1 MKVLI
6 VSEIFPSPTSG
17 NRSRNYY
24 LLKMLARQHTVSL
37 LTLEEGTAIQM
48 PRDVV
53 PLESLTHWMEVIPY
67 HRSPPR
73 LKRLKQLVN
82 VIGGKSD
89 ILNEPGTKA
98 LLNALDLL
106 FVHDHYDAV
115 LFEGTLNSNYRP
127 PEHIKVIIDK
137 HNIEFELLE
146 RLSLNETRWLRK
158 WYNWREY
165 RLVKPVEIQQCRDA
179 DAVAVTSERER
190 LLLKRL
196 LPRSVIEVVPNGVDI
211 EYFHGSDAEQ
221 EVDGRIVFTGAM
233 DYYPNA
239 EAALFFA
246 QKCWPLI
253 RARMP
258 GATWQIVGKNPRPDV
273 QKLAELPG
281 ITVTGSVADVRPSFA
296 EAGVAIVPLLLG
308 GGTRLKILEAMAM
321 RKAVVSTSLGCE
333 GLSAVPGK
341 HLIVADQPEVFAQ
354 AVIELLKNPEKR
366 RALGTAGRALVESA
380 YSWERCGDR
389 LLHIL
394 EQMK

>member
-115 LFEGTLNSNYRP
+115 LFEGTLNSNYRL

-165 RLVKPVEIQQCRDA
+165 RLVKPVEIKQCRDA

-211 EYFHGSDAEQ
+211 AYFHGSDAEQ

-246 QKCWPLI
+246 QTCWPLI

>member
-1 MKVLI
+1 
-6 VSEIFPSPTSG
+6 
-17 NRSRNYY
+17 
-24 LLKMLARQHTVSL
+24 
-37 LTLEEGTAIQM
+37 
-48 PRDVV
+48 
-53 PLESLTHWMEVIPY
+53 MEVIPY
-67 HRSPPR
+67 HHSPPHF
-73 LKRLKQLVN
+73 KRLKQLVN
-82 VIGGKSD
+82 VISGKSD

-98 LLNALDLL
+98 MQNALNRM

-115 LFEGTLNSNYRP
+115 LYEATLNSNYRL
-127 PEHIKVIIDK
+127 PERVKVIIDK

-146 RLSLNETRWLRK
+146 RLSLTETRQLRR
-158 WYNWREY
+158 WYNWRET
-165 RLVKPVEIQQCRDA
+165 RLVKPVEIQQCRNA
-179 DAVAVTSERER
+179 DAIAVTSEREHH
-190 LLLKRL
+190 LLKSL

-239 EAALFFA
+239 EAALFFV

-253 RARMP
+253 RTHIP
-258 GATWQIVGKNPRPDV
+258 SATWQIVGKNPRPDL

-281 ITVTGSVADVRPSFA
+281 ITVTGSVADVRPSFV
-296 EAGVAIVPLLLG
+296 EAGVAIAPLLVG

-354 AVIELLKNPEKR
+354 AVIELLNNPEKR
-366 RALGTAGRALVESA
+366 RALGTAGRALVKSE

-394 EQMK
+394 EQVQ

>member
-6 VSEIFPSPTSG
+6 VSAIFPSPTSG
-17 NRSRNYY
+17 NRTRNYY

-37 LTLEEGTAIQM
+37 ITLEESAAIQM
-48 PRDVV
+48 PHGITS
-53 PLESLTHWMEVIPY
+53 LESLTHRMEVIPY
-67 HRSPPR
+67 HHSPPH

-82 VIGGKSD
+82 VISGKSD

-98 LLNALDLL
+98 MQNALNRM

-115 LFEGTLNSNYRP
+115 LYEATLNSNYRL
-127 PEHIKVIIDK
+127 PERVKVIIDK

-146 RLSLNETRWLRK
+146 RLSLTETRQLRR
-158 WYNWREY
+158 WYNWRET
-165 RLVKPVEIQQCRDA
+165 RLVKPVEIQQCRNA
-179 DAVAVTSERER
+179 DAIAVTSEREHH
-190 LLLKRL
+190 LLKSL

-239 EAALFFA
+239 EAALFFV

-253 RARMP
+253 RTHIP
-258 GATWQIVGKNPRPDV
+258 SATWQIVGKNPRPDL

-281 ITVTGSVADVRPSFA
+281 ITVTGSVADVRPSFV
-296 EAGVAIVPLLLG
+296 EAGVAIAPLLVG

-354 AVIELLKNPEKR
+354 AVIELLNNPEKR
-366 RALGTAGRALVESA
+366 RALGTAGRALVKSE

-394 EQMK
+394 EQVQ